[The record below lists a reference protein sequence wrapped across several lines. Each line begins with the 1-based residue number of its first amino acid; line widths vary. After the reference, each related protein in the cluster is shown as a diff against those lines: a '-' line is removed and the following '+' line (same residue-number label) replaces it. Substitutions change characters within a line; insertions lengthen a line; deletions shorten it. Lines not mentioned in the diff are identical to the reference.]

1 MTKISLI
8 GAGNLGSFIAYEIA
22 SRNLVNE
29 IVLVDIL
36 KDLAEGQAMDI
47 QQALANKNR
56 TKVISGEYN
65 LTKDSDIVLTIA
77 GKARTPEMNDR
88 LQLASINIKIM
99 SSILKEIKE
108 HAPEAIIITVSNPMD
123 ILNHYIY
130 KQGWAREKVIGFG
143 GQLDSARLKV
153 SLGHPEKEVEA
164 YVLGEHG
171 QNQIPIFSKIKV
183 NNEPKQFTEEEK
195 QDLKEKSKSCA
206 QEVISKKGA
215 TVFAPAANVAD
226 MVEAIVK
233 DQKKVMICST
243 NLTGEYNINDISLGV
258 PVILGKEGIEE
269 VQVLDLAEDEL
280 TELSKAAEKLK
291 AFYEEIANN

>member
-22 SRNLVNE
+22 SRNLANE

-36 KDLAEGQAMDI
+36 KDLAKGQAMDI
-47 QQALANKNR
+47 QQALVNQNN
-56 TKVISGEYN
+56 TKVISGDYD
-65 LTKDSDIVLTIA
+65 LTKSSDIVIIIA

-123 ILNHYIY
+123 ILNYYIY
-130 KQGWAREKVIGFG
+130 KQGWAKEKVIGFG

-153 SLGHPEKEVEA
+153 TLGYPKQEVEA

-171 QNQIPIFSKIKV
+171 QGQVPVFSKVKINGKL
-183 NNEPKQFTEEEK
+183 KQFSEEEK
-195 QDLKEKSKSCA
+195 QELREKSKSCA
-206 QEVISKKGA
+206 QEVITKKGA

-243 NLTGEYNINDISLGV
+243 NLTGEYDINGVSLGV
-258 PVILGKEGIEE
+258 PVVLSKGGIEE
-269 VQVLDLAEDEL
+269 VQVWELVEDEQEQL
-280 TELSKAAEKLK
+280 AKAADKLK
-291 AFYEEIANN
+291 AFYEEIAK

>member
-22 SRNLVNE
+22 SRNLAEE

-47 QQALANKNR
+47 QQSLVNQNK
-56 TKVISGEYN
+56 TKVISGDYDKI
-65 LTKDSDIVLTIA
+65 KDSEIVVIIA

-99 SSILKEIKE
+99 NSILKEIKE
-108 HAPEAIIITVSNPMD
+108 HAPNSTIITVSNPMD

-130 KQGWAREKVIGFG
+130 QQGWAKEKVIGFG
-143 GQLDSARLKV
+143 GQLDSARFKV
-153 SLGHPEKEVEA
+153 TLGYPEQEIEG

-171 QNQIPIFSKIKV
+171 EGQVPIFSKVKID
-183 NNEPKQFTEEEK
+183 NELKEFSEEEK
-195 QDLKEKSKSCA
+195 QKIKNQSRSCA

-215 TVFAPAANVAD
+215 TVFAPASNVAD

-233 DQKKVMICST
+233 DQKKLMICST
-243 NLTGEYNINDISLGV
+243 NLTGEYNINDVSLGV
-258 PVILGKEGIEE
+258 PVILGKNGIEE
-269 VQVLDLAEDEL
+269 VQVWDLAEDEFAAL
-280 TELSKAAEKLK
+280 NKAAEKLK
-291 AFYEEIANN
+291 AFYEEIMR